1 CREPPVCSFAKQA
14 AGIDCF
20 FSRNSKGCGAEF
32 HSTTECPPF
41 PGRLKAVVA
50 LFPIAYPGEIC
61 PPEKIYDQ
69 QLLRG
74 IAGANEGDLEG
85 GIQQLR
91 GVAPESAVRRGA
103 QVSGALLLSRGMG
116 PSELGIWLEKD
127 SLAVAGWA
135 NLGLDCRHIK
145 ESYATFQERWA
156 KGHMLVPA
164 DRAVI
169 AAQIHRS
176 LLAIDDGLAALNR
189 YLSTELNLRMLQNLS
204 VVQRGPRSLIPIQ
217 PSPMAGGSFPVRG
230 KSGCGLFF

>member
-103 QVSGALLLSRGMG
+103 QVSGAPLLSRGMG
-116 PSELGIWLEKD
+116 PSELGIWLGKP
-127 SLAVAGWA
+127 WP
-135 NLGLDCRHIK
+135 GLPAYQRELRHIPGK
-145 ESYATFQERWA
+145 VGQRSHAGSSRSG
-156 KGHMLVPA
+156 GHSSSDSPLAPRNRR
-164 DRAVI
+164 RA
-169 AAQIHRS
+169 
-176 LLAIDDGLAALNR
+176 G
-189 YLSTELNLRMLQNLS
+189 
-204 VVQRGPRSLIPIQ
+204 
-217 PSPMAGGSFPVRG
+217 
-230 KSGCGLFF
+230 